1 MRVSLRRTALA
12 LVLTHKATQA
22 PALDAARKFADTLF
36 SILLTAGAGVNPD
49 RAAERRIAMWS
60 IGWLTS
66 IPGRLM
72 DRVVTHIA
80 TPLIPTEMGSIF
92 ESSIVRTSACWALAT
107 HGRKPRLA
115 SVSAV
120 DARIQNIIVA
130 MREEPEFTVAGPTL
144 MPSSP
149 EIGAYAHQ
157 AEKYV
162 HGRPLVRHEAPVV
175 FLRFSI

>member
-22 PALDAARKFADTLF
+22 PALEAAREFADTLF

-49 RAAERRIAMWS
+49 RADERRVAMWS

-72 DRVVTHIA
+72 DCVVTHIT

-130 MREEPEFTVAGPTL
+130 MREGRAG
-144 MPSSP
+144 
-149 EIGAYAHQ
+149 
-157 AEKYV
+157 V
-162 HGRPLVRHEAPVV
+162 HRGRPDADAEFSGDRG
-175 FLRFSI
+175 LRPSGGAICAWPAAGKA